1 MPNVKTNHHQCI
13 NSNNTFFYRIRS
25 SINPNTFA
33 TLTYQ
38 SAAHIVVDKQNFT
51 EYNKKMGVIW

>member
-1 MPNVKTNHHQCI
+1 MYDYQHHIYEQI
-13 NSNNTFFYRIRS
+13 HFRS

-33 TLTYQ
+33 TLRYH
-38 SAAHIVVDKQNFT
+38 SAAHIVVNKQNFT